1 MKDKS
6 LFHWLIQLNRKQIW
20 KILLLSALMVLSALA
35 GVAVAV
41 LTRGVVDG
49 AIAGLNAAF
58 WRACGLLAGFGAARI
73 LLYFFSRWLTVD
85 ITAGIDLHMKSELFR
100 HILRKDYSA
109 VGKYHSGVLM
119 SRINDDV
126 RIISSGLAE
135 IAPGMLGMV
144 VRLIAAF
151 IVVLNINA
159 RFAVVFLIL
168 GAVSMLLASLLR
180 KRMKEIHLREQEAT
194 ERVSGYMQESVENL
208 LVIKSFGAETA
219 IIEREKR
226 LQKKRRKAIR
236 VRKLYSS
243 VMSMLMNIAFYGGY
257 LLGLI
262 WSAIKIATGEITVG
276 LFSSLIQL
284 ISQVETPLTSI
295 SGYMPRLAALSAS
308 AERIKTLYDLPEE
321 PVRDSDT
328 LPDYNE
334 VRRIGLKNISFA
346 YEQEPVLENADLSI
360 RKGEFVVLAGVSGIG
375 KSTLMKLLLGVYRPT
390 DGELFLET
398 DRKIPI
404 DSTTRAMF
412 AYVPQGN
419 LLLSGTIRDNL
430 CLLDAKIP
438 EEKILH
444 ALEIADAAAFVSEL
458 PNGLNTMI
466 GERGVGL
473 SEGQLQRLAIARAL
487 LTDAPILLLDEA
499 TSALD
504 EETERKLLSNLRS
517 MTDKTCLLISH
528 KSAALEVCDS
538 AYRIIHGKIE
548 PIPAEED
555 HTV

>member
-6 LFHWLIQLNRKQIW
+6 LFHWLIQLNRKQIR
-20 KILLLSALMVLSALA
+20 KILLLSALMVLSSLA

-49 AIAGLNAAF
+49 AIAGLNDAF

-73 LLYFFSRWLTVD
+73 VLHFFCRWLTVD
-85 ITAGIDLHMKSELFR
+85 ITAGIDLHMKSDLFR
-100 HILRKDYSA
+100 NILRKDYSA
-109 VGKYHSGVLM
+109 VGKYHSGAFM
-119 SRINDDV
+119 SHINDDV
-126 RIISSGLAE
+126 RMISSGLAE
-135 IAPGMLGMV
+135 IVPGILGMT

-151 IVVLNINA
+151 AVVLHINA
-159 RFAVVFLIL
+159 RFAVTFLTL

-180 KRMKEIHLREQEAT
+180 KRLKQIHLREQEAT
-194 ERVSGYMQESVENL
+194 ERVSGYMQEAVENL
-208 LVIKSFGAETA
+208 LVIKSFGAEET
-219 IIEREKR
+219 IVGRERSLKNN
-226 LQKKRRKAIR
+226 RRKAIR
-236 VRKLYSS
+236 VRKIYSS
-243 VMSMLMNIAFYGGY
+243 VMSMLMNVAFYGGY

-262 WSAIKIATGEITVG
+262 WSAIKIATGDISVG
-276 LFSSLIQL
+276 LFSALIQL

-295 SGYMPRLAALSAS
+295 SGYIPRFAELSAS
-308 AERIKTLYDLPEE
+308 AERIKAIYDLPEE
-321 PVRDSDT
+321 PAQDRGM
-328 LPDYNE
+328 LPDYSE
-334 VRRIGLKNISFA
+334 LRHIGLKNISFA
-346 YEQEPVLENADLSI
+346 YEREPVLEKADLSI

-390 DGELFLET
+390 DGEMFLET

-438 EEKILH
+438 EEKIRR

>member
-6 LFHWLIQLNRKQIW
+6 LFRWLLQLNRRQIP

-49 AIAGLNAAF
+49 AIAGMNAAF
-58 WRACGLLAGFGAARI
+58 WDACALLAGVGAARI
-73 LLYFFSRWLTVD
+73 MLYFFCRWLSVD
-85 ITAGIDLHMKSELFR
+85 ISAGVDLHMKSELFR
-100 HILRKDYSA
+100 RILRKDYSS
-109 VGKYHSGVLM
+109 VGVYHSGALM

-135 IAPGMLGMV
+135 IAPGILGMT
-144 VRLIAAF
+144 VRLVAAF
-151 IVVLNINA
+151 AVVLRINA
-159 RFAVVFLIL
+159 RFALVFLTL

-180 KRMKEIHLREQEAT
+180 KRLKQIHLREQEAT
-194 ERVSGYMQESVENL
+194 ERVSGYMQEAVENL
-208 LVIKSFGAETA
+208 LVIKTFGAEETVVG
-219 IIEREKR
+219 REQH
-226 LQKKRRKAIR
+226 LQKKRRRAIR
-236 VRKLYSS
+236 VRKVYTS
-243 VMSMLMNIAFYGGY
+243 VMHMLMNVAFYGGY

-276 LFSSLIQL
+276 LFSALIQL

-295 SGYMPRLAALSAS
+295 SGYIPRLAALAAS
-308 AERIKTLYDLPEE
+308 AERIKALYDLPEE
-321 PVRDSDT
+321 PVRDRGM
-328 LPDYNE
+328 LPDYGDL
-334 VRRIGLKNISFA
+334 RRIGLKNVSFA
-346 YEQEPVLENADLSI
+346 YEQEPVLKDASLSI

-390 DGELFLET
+390 AGELFFET
-398 DRKIPI
+398 DKNIPI

-419 LLLSGTIRDNL
+419 LLLSGTIRENL
-430 CLLDAKIP
+430 CLSDGKIP
-438 EEKILH
+438 EEKILR
-444 ALEIADAAAFVSEL
+444 ALEISDAAKFVSEL
-458 PNGLNTMI
+458 PNGLNTLI

-504 EETERKLLSNLRS
+504 EETERTLLSNLRS

-528 KSAALEVCDS
+528 KTAALEVCDS
-538 AYRIIHGKIE
+538 AYRIAHGKIE
-548 PIPAEED
+548 RMQAGEEC
-555 HTV
+555 TG